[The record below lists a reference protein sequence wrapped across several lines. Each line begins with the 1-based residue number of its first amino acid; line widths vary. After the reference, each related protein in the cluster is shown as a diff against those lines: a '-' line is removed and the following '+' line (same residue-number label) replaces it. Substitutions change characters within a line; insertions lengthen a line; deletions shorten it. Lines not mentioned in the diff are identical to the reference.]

1 MWRLSF
7 LSAFPM
13 SALVSF
19 FGGFSIHSISPYDMN
34 PTEHVQSTRQSMN
47 SGWKEFGSTKQHKQH
62 IIAPN
67 SKVSKMIFT
76 NDNLFSS
83 VSKPVP
89 LEFTFLDMDND
100 NLDFEEVG
108 KSTKKGNLRIIPIH
122 ISSILFSESHP
133 KEVIPRFHRL
143 TPYHYQ
149 RFSESVL
156 RDRLSYSKFCV
167 LEEKMADIV
176 FSYLGDTK
184 HHWIIF
190 LDPTFLYLDSIKS
203 YGTFQEIL
211 RTLWVTPSVEV
222 GNPDVVVLEEV
233 EDGKNLFI

>member
-1 MWRLSF
+1 
-7 LSAFPM
+7 
-13 SALVSF
+13 
-19 FGGFSIHSISPYDMN
+19 MN
-34 PTEHVQSTRQSMN
+34 PTEHVTN
-47 SGWKEFGSTKQHKQH
+47 GGWKELGSTKQH
-62 IIAPN
+62 IVAPN
-67 SKVSKMIFT
+67 SKISKKIFT
-76 NDNLFSS
+76 EDLLFSL
-83 VSKPVP
+83 VSRTIP
-89 LEFTFLDMDND
+89 LEFTFLDFDKD
-100 NLDFEEVG
+100 NLDGEEDG
-108 KSTKKGNLRIIPIH
+108 KSMIQPIH

-203 YGTFQEIL
+203 YGTSQEIQ

-233 EDGKNLFI
+233 EEGKKLFI

>member
-7 LSAFPM
+7 LSAFPI

-19 FGGFSIHSISPYDMN
+19 FGGFSIHSIRPYDMN
-34 PTEHVQSTRQSMN
+34 PAEHVRSSRQSLN
-47 SGWKEFGSTKQHKQH
+47 NGWKELGNTKQHIQH
-62 IIAPN
+62 IVAPN
-67 SKVSKMIFT
+67 TKGSKKIFT
-76 NDNLFSS
+76 EDHLFSS
-83 VSKPVP
+83 VSRTVP
-89 LEFTFLDMDND
+89 LEFTFLEVDND
-100 NLDFEEVG
+100 FDGEEIG
-108 KSTKKGNLRIIPIH
+108 KSMIQPIH
-122 ISSILFSESHP
+122 ISSILFSENHP
-133 KEVIPRFHRL
+133 KEVVPRFHRL

-203 YGTFQEIL
+203 YGTSQEIQ

-233 EDGKNLFI
+233 EDGKKLFI